1 MQSLI
6 LIILL
11 FIPSFLFAEDSV
23 YVFITDENNKPFYG
37 YKLLE
42 TQRDD
47 IYVSKIEPIKKWI
60 TSLKSQ
66 LIVVH
71 NGHVYPVKDSIIID
85 KKQGIALLLIDFL
98 QRKPIY
104 FNPEEVLIDRDIKVL
119 MENKKNIYSKVKNL
133 FPLETKKIEIKKQ
146 ETDYIALAEKYE
158 KIGNWSMALSMYEN
172 LLKNKQEDNIIKKIG
187 VLYYRIGNFKKAKE
201 YFKMLSNIEENVI
214 KVVGIYIIEKDF
226 NGALKVINNSGL
238 NSAYIHYLRG
248 ILYYLINDKERAYKE
263 VSILSSMNSTYA
275 QNLRDLLR

>member
-1 MQSLI
+1 MRSLI

-146 ETDYIALAEKYE
+146 ETDYIALAEEYE

-226 NGALKVINNSGL
+226 NGALKVIDNSGL

>member
-1 MQSLI
+1 MRSLI

-226 NGALKVINNSGL
+226 NGALKVIDNSGL

>member
-1 MQSLI
+1 MRSLI

-133 FPLETKKIEIKKQ
+133 FPLEIKKIEIKKQ
-146 ETDYIALAEKYE
+146 ETDYIALAEEYE

-226 NGALKVINNSGL
+226 NGALKVIDNSGL

>member
-1 MQSLI
+1 MRSLI

-146 ETDYIALAEKYE
+146 ETDYIALAEEYE

>member
-1 MQSLI
+1 MRSLI

-85 KKQGIALLLIDFL
+85 KKQGIALLLIDFFTE
-98 QRKPIY
+98 KTY
-104 FNPEEVLIDRDIKVL
+104 
-119 MENKKNIYSKVKNL
+119 L
-133 FPLETKKIEIKKQ
+133 F
-146 ETDYIALAEKYE
+146 
-158 KIGNWSMALSMYEN
+158 
-172 LLKNKQEDNIIKKIG
+172 
-187 VLYYRIGNFKKAKE
+187 
-201 YFKMLSNIEENVI
+201 
-214 KVVGIYIIEKDF
+214 
-226 NGALKVINNSGL
+226 
-238 NSAYIHYLRG
+238 
-248 ILYYLINDKERAYKE
+248 
-263 VSILSSMNSTYA
+263 
-275 QNLRDLLR
+275 